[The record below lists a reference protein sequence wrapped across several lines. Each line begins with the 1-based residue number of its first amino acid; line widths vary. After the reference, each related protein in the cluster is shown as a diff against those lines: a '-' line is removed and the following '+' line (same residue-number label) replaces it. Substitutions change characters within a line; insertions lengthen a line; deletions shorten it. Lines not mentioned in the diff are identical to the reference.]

1 MLTRIV
7 IRNGLVM
14 FACLVIFFLIMHV
27 LNLSKLYH
35 FRIFNGVIHIIF
47 MTSSIRAFLK
57 HQSEDYNY
65 LSGVGIGIVTSMIG
79 IVLFCIFQLVFLAL
93 NPEFMTSLQENV
105 PYIGE
110 HLTPFTAALSIFME
124 AVAISLIGSYV
135 IMRILEK
142 SMEKELRE
150 TDRTTV
156 TTGATPADRI

>member
-1 MLTRIV
+1 
-7 IRNGLVM
+7 M

-27 LNLSKLYH
+27 LNLSKLH
-35 FRIFNGVIHIIF
+35 HLRIFNGVIHVIF

-65 LSGVGIGIVTSMIG
+65 LSGVAIGMVTSMIG
-79 IVLFCIFQLVFLAL
+79 IILFCIFQLVFLAL
-93 NPEFMTSLQENV
+93 SPEFMATLQDNI
-105 PYIGE
+105 PYVGE
-110 HLTPFTAALSIFME
+110 YLTPFTAALSIFME

-150 TDRTTV
+150 ADTTTV
-156 TTGATPADRI
+156 TTGPTPADRI